1 MELEGEWTGERE
13 GEGGEGERGGREGE
27 RGRGRGEGKGRGG
40 GERGRWRG
48 GGRGKGNGEGERHIL
63 YPRSSQTG
71 APICVL
77 GEMVSYE
84 RRRPGVCCLID
95 PDSTMATNRS
105 TCLCSSEDFEWLA
118 VSPLIMLRLLKSP
131 LVQ

>member
-1 MELEGEWTGERE
+1 M
-13 GEGGEGERGGREGE
+13 
-27 RGRGRGEGKGRGG
+27 
-40 GERGRWRG
+40 
-48 GGRGKGNGEGERHIL
+48 GERHIL

-95 PDSTMATNRS
+95 PDCTMATKRS

-118 VSPLIMLRLLKSP
+118 VSPLIMLRLLMSP

>member
-1 MELEGEWTGERE
+1 MRGERE
-13 GEGGEGERGGREGE
+13 
-27 RGRGRGEGKGRGG
+27 RGRGEGEGEVERERE
-40 GERGRWRG
+40 GERER
-48 GGRGKGNGEGERHIL
+48 ERHIL

-105 TCLCSSEDFEWLA
+105 TCLCSNEDFEWLA